1 MIRSLFAAILLAPGL
16 AHSLQLVDPVEGQ
29 NTFVKISARETTR
42 LAVENGKIRS
52 IIMSDGELFAE
63 KDDER
68 GQLFIRPLV
77 LNKPINIR
85 LILSSGATYNLVMQA
100 VDIPQEDIVIR
111 DALAKDKAKDRD
123 APNGRVGRSGINS
136 LDKTVRNLLSSMAQ
150 DTPASHIDVRA
161 MNQEMAL
168 WEGTRFVLT
177 AQYSDRSLIG
187 EKYRLTN
194 VSKNQIRIVEQ
205 ELYRQGVIAVAIENM
220 QLDPRQSTNIYV
232 VRSN

>member
-1 MIRSLFAAILLAPGL
+1 MIRFVLAAILFAPGL
-16 AHSLQLVDPVEGQ
+16 VHALQLVDPVEGQ

-85 LILSSGATYNLVMQA
+85 LILTSGATYNFVMQA
-100 VDIPQEDIVIR
+100 VDIPQEDIIIR
-111 DALAKDKAKDRD
+111 DALSKDKAKDRD
-123 APNGRVGRSGINS
+123 PANGRSGRSGNS
-136 LDKTVRNLLSSMAQ
+136 LGKTVRHLLSSMAQ
-150 DTPASHIDVRA
+150 ETPAAHIDVRP

-168 WEGTRFVLT
+168 WEGTRFVMT
-177 AQYSDRSLIG
+177 AQYSDRAMIG

-194 VSKNQIRIVEQ
+194 ISRNQIRIVEQ
-205 ELYRQGVIAVAIENM
+205 ELYRKGVIAVAIENM
-220 QLDPRQSTNIYV
+220 QLDPRQSTNVYV
-232 VRSN
+232 IRSN

>member
-1 MIRSLFAAILLAPGL
+1 MIRYLLAAILFAPPM
-16 AHSLQLVDPVEGQ
+16 AYSLQLVDPVEGQ
-29 NTFVKISARETTR
+29 NTFVKISAKETTR

-85 LILSSGATYNLVMQA
+85 LILTSGATYNFVMQA
-100 VDIPQEDIVIR
+100 VDIPQEDIIIR
-111 DALAKDKAKDRD
+111 DALSKDKAKDRD
-123 APNGRVGRSGINS
+123 PANGRSGRSGNS
-136 LDKTVRNLLSSMAQ
+136 LGKTVRHLLSSMAQ
-150 DTPASHIDVRA
+150 ETPAAHIDVRP

-168 WEGTRFVLT
+168 WEGTRFVMT
-177 AQYSDRSLIG
+177 AQYSDRAMIG

-194 VSKNQIRIVEQ
+194 ISRNQIRIVEQ
-205 ELYRQGVIAVAIENM
+205 ELYRKGVIAVAIENM
-220 QLDPRQSTNIYV
+220 QLDPRQSTNVYV
-232 VRSN
+232 IRSN

>member
-1 MIRSLFAAILLAPGL
+1 MIRYLLAAILFAPSM
-16 AHSLQLVDPVEGQ
+16 AYSLQLVDPVEGQ
-29 NTFVKISARETTR
+29 NTFVKISAKETTR

-85 LILSSGATYNLVMQA
+85 LILTSGATYNFVMQA
-100 VDIPQEDIVIR
+100 VDIPQEDIIIR
-111 DALAKDKAKDRD
+111 DALSKDKAKDRD
-123 APNGRVGRSGINS
+123 PANGRSGRSGNS
-136 LDKTVRNLLSSMAQ
+136 LGKTVRHLLSSMAQ
-150 DTPASHIDVRA
+150 ETPAAHIDVRP

-168 WEGTRFVLT
+168 WEGTRFVMT
-177 AQYSDRSLIG
+177 AQYSDRAMIG

-194 VSKNQIRIVEQ
+194 ISRNQIRIVEQ
-205 ELYRQGVIAVAIENM
+205 ELYRKGVIAVAIENM
-220 QLDPRQSTNIYV
+220 QLDPRQSTNVYV
-232 VRSN
+232 IRSN